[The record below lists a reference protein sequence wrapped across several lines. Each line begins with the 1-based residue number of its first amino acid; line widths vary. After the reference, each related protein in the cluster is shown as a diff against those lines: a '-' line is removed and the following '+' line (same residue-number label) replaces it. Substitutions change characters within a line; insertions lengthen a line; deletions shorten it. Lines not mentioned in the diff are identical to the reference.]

1 MATLFGRT
9 YTKRQF
15 LSYLGNPSNVA
26 GVTPIEYTQG
36 KAKGTAALE
45 VRTGSGLEFTLL
57 PDKCLDIQ
65 NLRFGGITLSQQ
77 SKNGLTG
84 NVWGLPIPGEF
95 NSSVSGGMLFT
106 SGLRNAGPDSV
117 DTDGSYHPAH
127 GKIGTTPAENLS
139 ARAYWDGD
147 EYKIE
152 VSGTMRESALFG
164 HNLLFHRTI
173 TTSLGSNELCITDRL
188 ENLSAFEEEFCLLYH
203 FNYGFPFLSE
213 DLKLVFPENEIT
225 PRTEEAK
232 AALAEA
238 DRMIPPEDDF
248 FEHVFFRKPRADE
261 NGFCTIKT
269 ENKTLGIG
277 SYISYHQENLPVL
290 TQWKSMRSG
299 DYALGIEPCNMYILG
314 RKAERENG
322 TLPKIGPFETKVFQL
337 KVGGYTL

>member
-9 YTKRQF
+9 YTKREL
-15 LSYLGNPSNVA
+15 LSYLGNPGNVA
-26 GVTPIEYTQG
+26 GVTPVEYTQG

-65 NLRFGGITLSQQ
+65 HLRFRGVTLSQQ
-77 SKNGLTG
+77 AKNGLTG
-84 NVWGLPIPGEF
+84 NLWGLPIKGEF

-106 SGLRNAGPDSV
+106 CGLRNAGPDSV
-117 DTDGSYHPAH
+117 DTDGSYHPVH
-127 GKIGTTPAENLS
+127 GKIGVTPAENLC

-147 EYKIE
+147 EYIIE

-164 HNLLFHRTI
+164 HNLLLHRTI
-173 TTSLGSNELCITDRL
+173 TTRLGSNELSIADRL

-213 DLKLVFPENEIT
+213 DMKLIFPENEII
-225 PRTEEAK
+225 PRTEQAK
-232 AALAEA
+232 AGLLQA
-238 DRMIPPEDDF
+238 DKICPPEDDF
-248 FEHVFFRKPRADE
+248 FEHVFFRKIKADE
-261 NGFCTIKT
+261 NGFVTVKA
-269 ENKTLGIG
+269 ENSALGIG
-277 SYISYHQENLPVL
+277 AYISYRQENLPIL

-314 RKAERENG
+314 RKAERDNG
-322 TLPKIGPFETKVFQL
+322 TLPKIGPFETKEFHL
-337 KVGGYTL
+337 KVGAYTL